1 MKLTSWAFLAFIG
14 SLIFLVLFIKDQEV
28 RMGVD
33 RLRKLNASRQSVLDA
48 DPNLKA
54 VSERSPYMR
63 TERWYRR
70 LSTSLPCRGANAT
83 GIAMDLHRRWGRDR
97 GRGQKPPRNQQCV
110 RIRSAALAGAG
121 IIMQRRDLLAN
132 DIAEGHLK
140 VLLSDYKTQPRPRHV
155 VWLQNRRMTPKLRV
169 FIDYIIKLYG

>member
-63 TERWYRR
+63 TER
-70 LSTSLPCRGANAT
+70 
-83 GIAMDLHRRWGRDR
+83 
-97 GRGQKPPRNQQCV
+97 
-110 RIRSAALAGAG
+110 
-121 IIMQRRDLLAN
+121 
-132 DIAEGHLK
+132 
-140 VLLSDYKTQPRPRHV
+140 
-155 VWLQNRRMTPKLRV
+155 
-169 FIDYIIKLYG
+169 